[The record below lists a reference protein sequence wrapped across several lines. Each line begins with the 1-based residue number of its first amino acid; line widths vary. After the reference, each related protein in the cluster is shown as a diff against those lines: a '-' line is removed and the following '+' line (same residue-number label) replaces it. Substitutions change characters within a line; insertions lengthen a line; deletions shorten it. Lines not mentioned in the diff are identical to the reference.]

1 MKKRWMDLQL
11 FADGGEGGSGGQG
24 GEGAGSGGNGGQGG
38 NAAYTYEQL
47 EEIASARASK
57 AERAAIANYLRG
69 KGMSE
74 DDITT
79 AINDFKEKQ
88 KANQPNISAIEK
100 ERDDALAKVAQ
111 YENEK
116 LLSAKGVRQEDL
128 DYVTFKVNQL
138 VTDKK
143 DFKTAADE
151 FLKENP
157 RFTGKVYKMSTGATD
172 GNASGGTES
181 KNEAM
186 NNMIRNAF
194 RR

>member
-24 GEGAGSGGNGGQGG
+24 GESAGSGGNGGQGG

-47 EEIASARASK
+47 EEVASARASK

-79 AINDFKEKQ
+79 AINDFKAKQ
-88 KANQPNISAIEK
+88 KANQPNVSAIEK
-100 ERDDALAKVAQ
+100 ERDDALKELNQ
-111 YENEK
+111 YKNEK
-116 LLSAKGVRQEDL
+116 ILTGKGVRQEDL
-128 DYVTFKVNQL
+128 DYVAFKVSQL

-143 DFKTAADE
+143 DFNAAADE
-151 FLKENP
+151 YLKANP
-157 RFTGKVYKMSTGATD
+157 RFTGQVYRMSTGSTE
-172 GNASGGTES
+172 GNASGGTET
-181 KNEAM
+181 KNEQM
-186 NNMIRNAF
+186 NNLIRNAF